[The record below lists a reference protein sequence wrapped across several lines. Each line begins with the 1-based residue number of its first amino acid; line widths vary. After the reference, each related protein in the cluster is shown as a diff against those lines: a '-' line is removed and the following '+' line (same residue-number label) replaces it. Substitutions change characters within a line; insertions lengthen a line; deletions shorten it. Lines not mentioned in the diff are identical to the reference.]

1 MSKKNED
8 ESVEAEPEKVDS
20 EISVDSNE
28 REGNDIPSLIGS
40 GAPMITIRANTN
52 IQGLAVG
59 EVGTFIQSEEIRLQV
74 QQGLASVVA

>member
-1 MSKKNED
+1 MSKKFDDDSMAGET
-8 ESVEAEPEKVDS
+8 EIKTIAVDD
-20 EISVDSNE
+20 VE

-59 EVGTFIQSEEIRLQV
+59 EVGTFIQNEEIRLQV
-74 QQGLASVVA
+74 QQGLASVVV